1 MAETC
6 IQLRDKS
13 ILFFLPLSTNS
24 CVHQLNTVSPQH
36 WHAATLWALS
46 EWDKKHK
53 CATELSWETKQHR
66 YKGCL
71 PHYTQSLNPML
82 ILKYRTFIFIHR
94 DVQKCW
100 TKDPDFHFYFYF
112 FASFLVFFQ
121 SFFFRHWLLFNKF
134 TVNIVDFFFIIK
146 LLNIDLS
153 LIQASKSYLTKGI
166 NLCCL

>member
-71 PHYTQSLNPML
+71 PHDTQSLNPML
-82 ILKYRTFIFIHR
+82 ILKYWL
-94 DVQKCW
+94 QK
-100 TKDPDFHFYFYF
+100 FYFHTQGC
-112 FASFLVFFQ
+112 AKVLNQGPRLSFLFLFFCKLPGVL
-121 SFFFRHWLLFNKF
+121 SKFFFRHWLLFNKF
-134 TVNIVDFFFIIK
+134 TVNIVEF
-146 LLNIDLS
+146 LLL
-153 LIQASKSYLTKGI
+153 LLLSYLTLTCHSFKRQKVT
-166 NLCCL
+166 